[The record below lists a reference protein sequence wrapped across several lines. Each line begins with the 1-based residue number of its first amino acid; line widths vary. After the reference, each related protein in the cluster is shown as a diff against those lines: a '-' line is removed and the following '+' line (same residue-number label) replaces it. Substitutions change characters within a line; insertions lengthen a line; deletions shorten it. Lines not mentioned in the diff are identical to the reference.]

1 MTDDNIVIQNPL
13 NDTIFLQNVEILTNR
28 VHSFLIDIWN
38 QDRSEIQLDVLQLR
52 PDWTLAFWV
61 SENEPANKP
70 LGRKFNISHRSAYS
84 LKING
89 NSIDIFSNQT
99 TKVLTLFTRNV
110 NRNYYLN
117 IQNREGQKNFYFLK
131 VNLPN

>member
-131 VNLPN
+131 VNLLN